1 MKERE
6 LKSQGST
13 EESAM
18 NAMEWLA
25 RQLVWEHRLVELREL
40 RPTVV
45 SAHVSAHVPDGERK
59 AA

>member
-1 MKERE
+1 
-6 LKSQGST
+6 
-13 EESAM
+13 M

-40 RPTVV
+40 RPTLV
-45 SAHVSAHVPDGERK
+45 SAHIPDAQTQTK